1 MQSERERRGEIKY
14 RFTPVSRSSIKKDSL
29 KADRAVQRSL
39 MCKVNRTATPSHH
52 HSEKKKKNKY
62 IHTIHWSFYCPL
74 IVWSFKRQIEL
85 TLHMSL
91 IKFMDLLKKQIKEK

>member
-52 HSEKKKKNKY
+52 HSEKKKKKQ
-62 IHTIHWSFYCPL
+62 IHTHYPLVILLPFDCVEFQKANRIDPTYEFDKIHGPA
-74 IVWSFKRQIEL
+74 
-85 TLHMSL
+85 
-91 IKFMDLLKKQIKEK
+91 